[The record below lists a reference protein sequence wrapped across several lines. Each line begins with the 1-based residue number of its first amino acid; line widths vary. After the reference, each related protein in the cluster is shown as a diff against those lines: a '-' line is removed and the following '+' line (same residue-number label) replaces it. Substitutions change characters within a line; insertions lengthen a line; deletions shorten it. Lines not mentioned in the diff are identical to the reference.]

1 MTGIIRS
8 HTISFIAAVI
18 LSAFFSVAIHFL
30 PLFQDS
36 FTTVLLVSLAFFIL
50 VFAVFYLLLENFV
63 YKIILRA
70 IHKYR
75 TPLVLYRKRPLIS
88 SSGTG
93 QAIMDELS
101 GWAWDRKVEIERSKK
116 LELYRKEYLGNV
128 SHELKTPVFNIQGYV
143 LTLLDG
149 ALEDPN
155 VNREYLVRAEK
166 SVERMINMIE
176 DLEAISQLETGELT
190 LEMETF
196 DIVSLVKEVF
206 QSQELTA
213 TTKGIMF
220 DLRDHSGK
228 PVMVMADRFR
238 IRQVLT
244 NLIVNSIKY
253 GREYGQTRISF
264 FDAGANITVEVSDNG
279 IGIAPEHI
287 NRLFERFYRVD
298 KSRSREQGGTGLGLS
313 IVKHIIEAHGQS
325 ISVTSKQ
332 GEGSTFSFSL
342 KKG

>member
-8 HTISFIAAVI
+8 RTISFIAAAIISV
-18 LSAFFSVAIHFL
+18 FFSVAIRFL
-30 PLFQDS
+30 PLFSDS
-36 FTTVLLVSLAFFIL
+36 FSAVLLVSIAFFIL
-50 VFAVFYLLLENFV
+50 VFAVFYLLLEHVV

-75 TPLVLYRKRPLIS
+75 TPLVLYKKRPLIS
-88 SSGTG
+88 PARTG
-93 QAIMDELS
+93 QEIMDELS

-149 ALEDPN
+149 ALEDPK

-253 GREYGQTRISF
+253 GKEYGQTRLAF
-264 FDAGANITVEVSDNG
+264 FDAGENITVEVADNG
-279 IGIAPEHI
+279 IGIAPQHI

-313 IVKHIIEAHGQS
+313 IVKHIIEAHGHS

-332 GEGSTFSFSL
+332 GEGSTFSFTL